1 MLHVTQLDRIVDVVE
16 EASRGRVVTLL
27 EKTLGKW
34 LNSFV
39 IRFFGGF
46 LPFVFGGG
54 EVGVRSA

>member
-27 EKTLGKW
+27 EKTLVW

-39 IRFFGGF
+39 IGF
-46 LPFVFGGG
+46 FVFFWG